1 MKMLSLCISATCSW
15 MWAVDLVKA
24 YVHALWARPFTVL
37 GVNIVVVLI
46 VPGIARL
53 AGNNDPD
60 ENAIS
65 HVFGQA
71 SICVAMDFPGWFE
84 AATTIFFFSGL
95 SSGYA
100 VYEIYRH
107 CKEMWGGKQLPLGIF
122 MGAVILLMNLFW
134 MVGLFNPVTDH
145 SYGRVLAHTL
155 PYLGLQLAYFALMV
169 FVLIALRPVC
179 GKCRRVSWYAVT
191 VVYMLGQLLGWF
203 MIIYTFVEFARH
215 EGTGENGYKGPMNR
229 YAHVFAY
236 AEPGILL
243 FRWLSLM
250 LHPLKLEASPKSKDE
265 KAEVEV

>member
-1 MKMLSLCISATCSW
+1 

-24 YVHALWARPFTVL
+24 YVHALFARPFTVL
-37 GVNIVVVLI
+37 GVNIIVVLI
-46 VPGIARL
+46 VPAIARL
-53 AGNNDPD
+53 AGNSDPD

-71 SICVAMDFPGWFE
+71 SICVAMDFPGWVE

-100 VYEIYRH
+100 VYTIYLH
-107 CKEMWGGKQLPLGIF
+107 CKEMWGGKQVPLSIF
-122 MGAVILLMNLFW
+122 MGTVILLMNLFW

-155 PYLGLQLAYFALMV
+155 PYLGLQLAFFALMV

-179 GKCRRVSWYAVT
+179 GKCRRVSWYTMT
-191 VVYMLGQLLGWF
+191 VLYMLGQLLIWSV
-203 MIIYTFVEFARH
+203 IIYTFVDFAQH
-215 EGTGENGYKGPMNR
+215 QGTGENGYKGPMNR
-229 YAHVFAY
+229 NAHIFAY
-236 AEPGILL
+236 FEPGTLL
-243 FRWLSLM
+243 FRWLALM
-250 LHPLKLEASPKSKDE
+250 LHPLKLESSSKSEDE